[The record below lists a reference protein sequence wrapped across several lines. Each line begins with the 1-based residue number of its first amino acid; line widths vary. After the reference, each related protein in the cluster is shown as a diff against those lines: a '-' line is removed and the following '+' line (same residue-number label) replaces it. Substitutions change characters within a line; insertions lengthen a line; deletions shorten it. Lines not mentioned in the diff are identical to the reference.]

1 MSFNPSPSQQHT
13 HTSHQPVFGLREET
27 AAQLGECAK
36 IKAHE
41 TPKAE
46 WSPAYIRASSTAQHS
61 DECTQSVGPR
71 SYDVDKTTGITMHAK
86 EASKDDLSQSLH
98 NTQMTLCIEVMQLMS
113 DCLIEGL
120 CPRRTHK
127 ILLLLNQVPNSDSAT
142 TQLGQLEAALESTRE
157 AWHAAHD
164 QQLRG

>member
-1 MSFNPSPSQQHT
+1 MPFNPSTSQQHT
-13 HTSHQPVFGLREET
+13 HSSHQPVFCLRDEPS
-27 AAQLGECAK
+27 AQLSECTK

-46 WSPAYIRASSTAQHS
+46 WSPKYMGISSTVPHRDGGAQGAG
-61 DECTQSVGPR
+61 QR
-71 SYDVDKTTGITMHAK
+71 SYDVDKTTDITMNVK
-86 EASKDDLSQSLH
+86 EASKDNHSQSLH
-98 NTQMTLCIEVMQLMS
+98 STQIALCIEVMQLMS

-127 ILLLLNQVPNSDSAT
+127 ILLLLNQVPNIDSAT

-157 AWHAAHD
+157 AWHAAHS